1 MSEQAKPIDF
11 VRLVLGTLLLSED
24 EVECLAHLGR
34 AIFMAK
40 QTPTDWKPLASI
52 GVHAMGECL
61 LGQYGARPS
70 NWPGNELF
78 GQALEPLEAMLASF
92 TSRSDK
98 DRLTVED
105 QRNRFYLKFAMGYV
119 LTARGDMDEGRT
131 LLRDLVETPL
141 STRGGIIRSGTE
153 ILDYSHDLAQAKF

>member
-1 MSEQAKPIDF
+1 
-11 VRLVLGTLLLSED
+11 
-24 EVECLAHLGR
+24 
-34 AIFMAK
+34 
-40 QTPTDWKPLASI
+40 
-52 GVHAMGECL
+52 
-61 LGQYGARPS
+61 
-70 NWPGNELF
+70 
-78 GQALEPLEAMLASF
+78 MLASF